1 MSEIFIAGD
10 PRWLS
15 GGAMRNT
22 AINYSNLPPRIAADE
37 RTLTTASIT
46 EAGRTDVVNALRDC
60 NQSVHSGRSG
70 YHSRPPMNVFLDGEN
85 PTVGVELE
93 TEEKLSVSKAELIS
107 ALTSNWFHF
116 ESDSSLAYSG
126 HEGFELITEPLPPRV
141 YRDLRTWTGLQNILT
156 PWVESYSHKCTG
168 LHVHVGL
175 EQFRTRDDLRFD
187 SQSDRMWAGKYI
199 AAATYLCLVD
209 RALGDAVFLRRNT
222 EYCKDN
228 SNGMFG
234 ALAELVDSGAVTAR
248 MFVDNVLSEIL
259 GQFLSVWQGNA
270 NTIACN
276 IRENSSYGVGTYIS
290 GGIAGFDGHSAEVNC
305 HNQMTVEFRRGKGT
319 LNALSIHRMV
329 EFTTHI
335 VKYVMHM
342 LDHPE
347 EKVSKKAFA
356 SFLVENTN
364 SEALK
369 ALAKKGI

>member
-37 RTLTTASIT
+37 RTLTTAFLT
-46 EAGRTDVVNALRDC
+46 ETGRTDIVEALHDY
-60 NQSVHSGRSG
+60 NQSIHTGKSG
-70 YHSRPPMNVFLDGEN
+70 YHSRPSMNVFLDGEN

-93 TEEKLSVSKAELIS
+93 TEEKLSVSKAELAS

-156 PWVESYSHKCTG
+156 PWVESYGHKCTG

-187 SQSDRMWAGKYI
+187 DESDRMWAGKYI

-259 GQFLSVWQGNA
+259 VQFQSAWQSNA
-270 NTIACN
+270 STIAA
-276 IRENSSYGVGTYIS
+276 IVRENGPYAVGTYIS
-290 GGIAGFDGHSAEVNC
+290 VGIAGFDGHSAEVNC
-305 HNQMTVEFRRGKGT
+305 HNRMTVEFRRGKGT

-356 SFLVENTN
+356 SFLIENTN